1 MPRPYEA
8 KWWEEGAPVEPV
20 PLVGKAGSLAIWHGS
35 LWHGSQPR
43 TAPGMRITLP
53 FIYGRSYLQPIH
65 TWSETVAEGDN
76 AKLVEKYPDLNDLL
90 GLWHPYPTDRPD
102 VPRDRSGTARMM
114 GVGDNIYA

>member
-1 MPRPYEA
+1 
-8 KWWEEGAPVEPV
+8 
-20 PLVGKAGSLAIWHGS
+20 
-35 LWHGSQPR
+35 
-43 TAPGMRITLP
+43 MRITLP

-65 TWSETVAEGDN
+65 TWSETVAEGNN
-76 AKLVEKYPDLNDLL
+76 AKLVEKYPDLGDLL